1 MNEASVNANA
11 RAARARLG
19 RDLDRDPHDEVAE
32 AGLREF
38 DRIVAAFPPGP
49 ERLRRLATWTDKHM
63 DPGVARDLPTDR
75 RTR

>member
-1 MNEASVNANA
+1 MNEASVYANA

-19 RDLDRDPHDEVAE
+19 HDLDRDPHDAGAE

-38 DRIVAAFPPGP
+38 DQIIAFYPPGP
-49 ERLRRLATWTDKHM
+49 ERLRRIATWTDHHM

-75 RTR
+75 RQA